1 MRSLGKWAVIASVA
15 VMMSGC
21 VSTPARRIQQ
31 EPGMFAGFSAP
42 VQEKVRRG
50 EIDIG
55 FSRDMV
61 RLALGLP
68 RRNQSRITEAGVTEI
83 WIYTGMRYVSRL
95 EPVDGRYWY
104 RDRAGRL
111 LRSYDSVWID
121 HGYQEEFPILRVE
134 FSGGVVKAIERM
146 QK

>member
-1 MRSLGKWAVIASVA
+1 
-15 VMMSGC
+15 
-21 VSTPARRIQQ
+21 
-31 EPGMFAGFSAP
+31 MFAGFSAP

-68 RRNQSRITEAGVTEI
+68 CRNQSRITEAGVTEI

-95 EPVDGRYWY
+95 EPVDGGYWY

-111 LRSYDSVWID
+111 RRSYDSVWID
-121 HGYQEEFPILRVE
+121 RGYQEEFPILRVE
-134 FSGGVVKAIERM
+134 FYGGVVKAIERM